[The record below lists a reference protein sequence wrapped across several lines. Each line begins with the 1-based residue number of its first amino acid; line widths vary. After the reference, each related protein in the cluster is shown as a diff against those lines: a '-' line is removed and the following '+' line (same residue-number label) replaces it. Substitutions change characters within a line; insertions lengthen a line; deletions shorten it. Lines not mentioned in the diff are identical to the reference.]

1 MTDTTQYSA
10 SEAEAMAAVAGMMSV
25 MWIVALALLVFS
37 IILNWRIVSKA
48 GYSGALSL
56 LLLIPLVGF
65 IMYIWFAFA
74 EWPVQKKAKGTA

>member
-10 SEAEAMAAVAGMMSV
+10 SEAEAMAAISGMMSV
-25 MWIVALALLVFS
+25 IWIVALVFL
-37 IILNWRIVSKA
+37 IFGLFLNWRIMSKA
-48 GYSGALSL
+48 GYPGALSL
-56 LLLIPLVGF
+56 LFLVPIVGF